1 MYICIILQQRWKIFA
16 AGGAK
21 QQVFLVIKFNFMAFL
36 AHKIE
41 VGCLDWFDYEYLRAY
56 NSRVF
61 NSYGNV
67 LNKFKDY

>member
-1 MYICIILQQRWKIFA
+1 MLYKSWNIFA

-41 VGCLDWFDYEYLRAY
+41 VGCFGL
-56 NSRVF
+56 V
-61 NSYGNV
+61 
-67 LNKFKDY
+67 